1 MAKRGPKPKPLEALS
16 PRRRQERAAAAR
28 ESGPCPAPTWLAPPE
43 AEEYES
49 LRRELTAAGVG
60 AALDEGALA
69 RLAVY
74 RRRWRS
80 ALEAEDAEAM
90 RRLEMQLVRLEREF
104 GLTPVSRRGL
114 GLAATPEDE
123 AARLADKLGIVQ

>member
-1 MAKRGPKPKPLEALS
+1 MSRRGPKPKPPETLS
-16 PRRRQERAAAAR
+16 PRRRRERAAAAR

-90 RRLEMQLVRLEREF
+90 RRLEMQMVRLEREF
-104 GLTPVSRRGL
+104 GLTPASRRGL
-114 GLAATPEDE
+114 AVAKPADE
-123 AARLADKLGIVQ
+123 MEQLSRELGIIS